1 MSIKQQLVRILLRGM
16 KEVYMDRIISD
27 KLYLSLLYRRV
38 LDKKMHWDNPCT
50 FNEKLQRECREKMNI
65 GILPD

>member
-38 LDKKMHWDNPCT
+38 LDKKMHWDNPHILKSS
-50 FNEKLQRECREKMNI
+50 NEEIAMAKNI
-65 GILPD
+65 

>member
-50 FNEKLQRECREKMNI
+50 YLIVETNTPKWWIR
-65 GILPD
+65 